1 MSSSEP
7 SAPRIPAQIPE
18 SWRAFWDK
26 DNAIYVSERH
36 KLLHYRGLA
45 RDLSALIPS
54 RNATVLDHG
63 CGEALAAETLASQ
76 CGKLYLY
83 DAAPSVVEKLS
94 ATHAA
99 HQAITVLPV
108 DGLSG
113 VPEQSVDLIIANSL
127 LQYLKED
134 ELKALLMMWRGKLR
148 VAGKSKA
155 KSQNAG
161 TLALCDIIPPDVSPI
176 TDAMALLRFAAQGG
190 FFIAAITGLVR
201 TALSDYRTLRQNLG
215 LTTHAEAALSAM
227 LTDAGY
233 VNIRRKPQNIGHN
246 QARFTLLADA
256 AG

>member
-1 MSSSEP
+1 MNSLEP
-7 SAPRIPAQIPE
+7 GTPRIPAQIPE
-18 SWRAFWDK
+18 SWRAFWDR
-26 DNAIYVSERH
+26 DNAIYVSTRH

-54 RNATVLDHG
+54 RSATVLDHG
-63 CGEALAAETLASQ
+63 CGEALAAETIARQ
-76 CGKLYLY
+76 CARLYLY

-94 ATHAA
+94 ATHAE
-99 HQAITVLPV
+99 HPTITVLPV

-113 VPEQSVDLIIANSL
+113 VPEHGLDLIIANSL

-134 ELKALLMMWRGKLR
+134 ELKTLLALWRGKLR
-148 VAGKSKA
+148 VAGKR
-155 KSQNAG
+155 QNVG
-161 TLALCDIIPPDVSPI
+161 TLALCDVIPPEVSPI
-176 TDAMALLRFAAQGG
+176 TDATALLRFAAQGG
-190 FFIAAITGLVR
+190 FLIAAITGLAR

-215 LTTHAEAALSAM
+215 LSTHTEKALSAM

-246 QARFTLLADA
+246 QARFTLLADV